1 MSWGSKEAKNIPGEE
16 NISSKAEIKENVSLN
31 RQKSRKM
38 VAIIWKYQD
47 TQTRIHKKK
56 ERRLIVILFTIV
68 FLRHWI
74 HVNYCET
81 LKAVGRLRINS
92 YLPKTKTQVV
102 SMWNTFFHETYI
114 KAYLIIQVLYHHVGK
129 KGCINKV

>member
-68 FLRHWI
+68 FLRH
-74 HVNYCET
+74 
-81 LKAVGRLRINS
+81 
-92 YLPKTKTQVV
+92 
-102 SMWNTFFHETYI
+102 
-114 KAYLIIQVLYHHVGK
+114 
-129 KGCINKV
+129 